1 MTFPSE
7 TPVPVTDG
15 ARPKV
20 TLIYPLTSPRA
31 QRELESKAELTVAAS
46 DSETD
51 IIEAIR
57 DAEGIIIRGPARLTG
72 PLMDKA
78 PNLRIIASSGSGADA
93 IDIDAATER
102 GILVTNNAGTAP
114 GAVTEYV
121 LSAAGIARRQFPAES
136 ARMFGGQYSGHN
148 WDSRVR
154 NVTTQGVIG
163 ATFGVVGFG
172 HIGRDVA
179 RRAKAAYDAE
189 IVVYDPVVTDRSEDV
204 SWASSL
210 LELCERSDIVSI
222 HVPLL
227 SSTRGLI
234 TRRELDAIGPEGA
247 LIDAARGNIVVFDDL
262 IAALREGTLGSAVV
276 DVFDVEPP
284 TEEMLDAIRNTP
296 HLFATPHIAGAS
308 EDSMYRLASGAG
320 RTVLAV
326 LGGTLPPNALNAQVW
341 PDRSGH

>member
-1 MTFPSE
+1 M
-7 TPVPVTDG
+7 
-15 ARPKV
+15 

-31 QRELESKAELTVAAS
+31 QRELELAADVTVAAS
-46 DSETD
+46 DSEAD
-51 IIEAIR
+51 IVEAIH

-72 PLMDKA
+72 TLMDAA
-78 PNLRIIASSGSGADA
+78 PNLRVIASSGSGADS
-93 IDIDAATER
+93 IDIEAATKR

-136 ARMFGGQYSGHN
+136 AKMFSGQYSGHD

-154 NVTTQGVIG
+154 NVATQGVIG
-163 ATFGVVGFG
+163 AAFGIIGFG

-179 RRAKAAYDAE
+179 RRAKAAFDAE
-189 IVVYDPVVTDRSEDV
+189 IVVYDPVIAERSDDV
-204 SWASSL
+204 SWASSV
-210 LELCERSDIVSI
+210 LELCERSDIVSV

-227 SSTRGLI
+227 DSTRGLI
-234 TRRELDAIGPEGA
+234 SRRELDAIGPDGA
-247 LIDAARGNIVVFDDL
+247 LIDAARGNIVVFEDL
-262 IAALREGTLGSAVV
+262 IAALREGTLGSAVI

-284 TEEMLDAIRNTP
+284 TEEMLNAIRDTP

-320 RTVLAV
+320 RTVLDV

-341 PDRSGH
+341 PSGSGR